1 MSAEM
6 ILNQMNR
13 MFDAPNP
20 LEMFMSG
27 QQSAQTLDAQ
37 RMQNLLSQN
46 QVNQLPFMNQFDA
59 TKLQQVQQQMES
71 QRIQDEASQI
81 DTRNAQVSTAAK
93 EALAM
98 PESRR
103 LPFLVDF
110 ANKLDPTGE
119 KSKTL
124 LAMQAEDPAS
134 VTAALEQWAS
144 SSTGDGPAQ
153 VQYLEYLKK
162 GKTPEQKREIDMR
175 AAGLEAKAGTLT
187 QTERSVVDPTMGE
200 AVTKQLGK
208 EAYTKAIM
216 SEIGKL
222 EAEGGPGI
230 EVAKRLAQS
239 LADIKAQTEPTIA
252 RDIAFAQQTAKD
264 QAEAAA
270 TKAKLNK
277 ALTVYSGASNRL
289 MKSLGET
296 ETGPII
302 GLIPAVTGNAKT
314 AERVINQMGP
324 VLKSVFRQAGEGA
337 WTNFDQIA
345 LMEIAADRTLEPEAR
360 VKVMGALDAL
370 VRETAGQPVSLYS
383 KELGEGVTMQDVYQE
398 SIDSGLPIYE
408 VMDALGIEAGK

>member
-1 MSAEM
+1 
-6 ILNQMNR
+6 
-13 MFDAPNP
+13 
-20 LEMFMSG
+20 
-27 QQSAQTLDAQ
+27 
-37 RMQNLLSQN
+37 
-46 QVNQLPFMNQFDA
+46 
-59 TKLQQVQQQMES
+59 
-71 QRIQDEASQI
+71 
-81 DTRNAQVSTAAK
+81 
-93 EALAM
+93 
-98 PESRR
+98 
-103 LPFLVDF
+103 
-110 ANKLDPTGE
+110 
-119 KSKTL
+119 
-124 LAMQAEDPAS
+124 
-134 VTAALEQWAS
+134 
-144 SSTGDGPAQ
+144 
-153 VQYLEYLKK
+153 
-162 GKTPEQKREIDMR
+162 
-175 AAGLEAKAGTLT
+175 
-187 QTERSVVDPTMGE
+187 
-200 AVTKQLGK
+200 
-208 EAYTKAIM
+208 
-216 SEIGKL
+216 
-222 EAEGGPGI
+222 
-230 EVAKRLAQS
+230 

-277 ALTVYSGASNRL
+277 ALTIYSGASNRL